1 MNWYQSNDAK
11 RVFAD
16 LRKAKGRTGVI
27 YHQVDVTTGLIMVN
41 VAEDPILDLAV
52 ARSWWRKFPSRY
64 GEIRQRVVS
73 PVSLPDIKNDK

>member
-16 LRKAKGRTGVI
+16 LRKAKGRTGVVHKQI
-27 YHQVDVTTGLIMVN
+27 DVTTGRIVTN
-41 VAEDPILDLAV
+41 VAEDPILALAV
-52 ARSWWRKFPSRY
+52 ARSWRWKRPAHY

-73 PVSLPDIKNDK
+73 PVAIPDIKNDK

>member
-1 MNWYQSNDAK
+1 MNWYQSSDAN

-16 LRKAKGRTGVI
+16 LRKAKGRTGVVHKQI
-27 YHQVDVTTGLIMVN
+27 DVTTGRIVTN

-52 ARSWWRKFPSRY
+52 ARSWHWKRPAHY

-73 PVSLPDIKNDK
+73 PVALPDMQK

>member
-16 LRKAKGRTGVI
+16 LRKAKGRTGTI
-27 YHQVDVTTGLIMVN
+27 YRQVDVTTGKLVDN
-41 VAEDPILDLAV
+41 FAPDPILILYV
-52 ARSWWRKFPSRY
+52 ARAGRMNRPSHY

-73 PVSLPDIKNDK
+73 PVALPDMRK